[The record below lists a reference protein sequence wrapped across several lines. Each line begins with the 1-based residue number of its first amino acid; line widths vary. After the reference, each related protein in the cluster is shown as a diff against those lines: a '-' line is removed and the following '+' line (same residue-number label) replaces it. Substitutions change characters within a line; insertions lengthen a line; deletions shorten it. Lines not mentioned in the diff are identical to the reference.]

1 MRRRM
6 TAAGVALLAGLA
18 LAAASA
24 LAAKYK
30 EGELDQIANWFAGVY
45 DEAPAKGAAAG
56 DGHVLI
62 IERVSSPMISWHV
75 FYGEERDSSGAVIAQ
90 QFLSFEL
97 AGDKKSI
104 VETSFAFKEPRRWQG
119 ALERPDIFK
128 AMIAD
133 DLLPASGCEIF
144 WVRSTAGYVGHTN
157 AGACRLR
164 SRVTGISMQVDIVTR
179 LTSAEY
185 IHGERT
191 FHKRAVGMQ

>member
-1 MRRRM
+1 MRRRT
-6 TAAGVALLAGLA
+6 TAAGVALIAGFA
-18 LAAASA
+18 LAATGA
-24 LAAKYK
+24 LAAKLK
-30 EGELDQIANWFAGVY
+30 EGELDLIANWFAGVY
-45 DEAPAKGAAAG
+45 DTAPANGAAG

-62 IERVSSPMISWHV
+62 IARVSSPMISWHV
-75 FYGEERDSSGAVIAQ
+75 FYAEERDSSGAVIAQ

-104 VETSFAFKEPRRWQG
+104 VETSFSFKEPRRWQG

-128 AMIAD
+128 SMISD

-164 SRVTGISMQVDIVTR
+164 SRTTGISMQVDIVTR

-185 IHGERT
+185 VHGERT
-191 FHKRAVGMQ
+191 FLKRAVGMQ